1 MANFIQRTVLLDSP
15 RHFVL
20 HFWFQSDGSGELV
33 NEVVID
39 PVNDFQNS
47 TFVPMGVTLAV
58 EELWWDSASI
68 FGASFSGIL
77 SYESTTTDQK
87 IWSLGAN
94 PGDTNICFESFG
106 GIKDKTGI
114 DGTGRIL
121 INTIGLTDK
130 SAQGSL
136 IVSVKKYSRPVS
148 QYPMGAIG
156 GPASESSLNL
166 ESPNLASGLFSGGNG

>member
-1 MANFIQRTVLLDSP
+1 MANFIQRTVLVDSQ

-20 HFWFQSDGSGELV
+20 HFWFQSDGSGDLV

-39 PVNDFQNS
+39 PVVDFQNS
-47 TFVPMGVTLAV
+47 TFQPMAV
-58 EELWWDSASI
+58 SLGIDELWWDSASI
-68 FGASFSGIL
+68 FGASFSGTL
-77 SYESTTTDQK
+77 SFEAPTQQF

-94 PGDTNICFESFG
+94 PGDTHLCFETFG

-114 DGTGRIL
+114 DGTGKIL
-121 INTIGLTDK
+121 INTKGLVDL

-136 IVSVKKYSRPVS
+136 ILSVKKYSRPVS

-156 GPASESSLNL
+156 GPVSESNLNL
-166 ESPNLASGLFSGGNG
+166 EVPNLASGLFSGGNG